1 MGYAVSAKDGT
12 FGRLYLATALVGVLT
27 GVVIAGF
34 HALLDQAALGRN
46 LLRTALVDAPLPG
59 WVVLAALGALVLM
72 TSVWLVRRFAPETAG
87 SGIPEVE
94 ATLAGATDIRW
105 QRVLP
110 IKFIAGTL
118 ALGAGAALGPEG
130 PSIHLGAALG
140 KMSAV
145 WTRLRDDQ
153 SRTLIAAGAA
163 AGLAAIVNAPMAAI
177 VFVTEEL
184 REHFE
189 YGFAPLQ
196 SVILACVLATVVSGW
211 ALGQGPALPVL
222 HLSMA
227 PLAALPLFI
236 VLGLLIGALGVFFNH
251 LILAAGRVFRL
262 LRERHAYPTAGAI
275 GLILGAVLWWTP
287 AALGDGV
294 DLIESLLH
302 SPLALLPLF
311 LLLALRL
318 LTTAGTL
325 GLGLPGGV
333 LVPLL
338 ALGTIVGAAFDRLT
352 VILPVG
358 FDLAPGVFAVAAMGA
373 LLAATIRAPL
383 TGILMVIEITGALD
397 LALPIIATCLTA
409 TFTAEGLGGQPLYSQ
424 LLAQAGQPPTPMQRP
439 ALRVALAGVLLAVLV
454 VIDQSP
460 VVTDWGHAPAPA
472 TTPEPAIGSSRT
484 EGPKSLSPPSLTQA
498 DATPSQPSPPMPSG
512 GPPPPSA
519 RPIILGR
526 GHYSIQLISFRDRA
540 SLAPFAQRHG
550 LLDQAYTLATDA
562 ESERW
567 HPVLIGDY
575 PTRAEAEA
583 ALTRLPTS
591 LARLSPILRI
601 LPADL
606 SLIPVRTTPPS
617 SVPADK
623 DH

>member
-1 MGYAVSAKDGT
+1 MGYEVSDNGKET
-12 FGRLYLATALVGVLT
+12 GRLFLATALVGVLT
-27 GVVIAGF
+27 GLVIAAF
-34 HALLDQAALGRN
+34 HALLDGAERGRD

-59 WVVLAALGALVLM
+59 WVVLAALGALILM
-72 TSVWLVRRFAPETAG
+72 MSVWLVRRFAPETAG

-94 ATLAGATDIRW
+94 TTLAGVTDIRW

-118 ALGAGAALGPEG
+118 ALGTGAALGPEG

-145 WTRLRDDQ
+145 WTRLRIAQ
-153 SRTLIAAGAA
+153 ERTLIAAGAA
-163 AGLAAIVNAPMAAI
+163 AGLAAIINAPLAAI

-189 YGFAPLQ
+189 YGYAPIQ
-196 SVILACVLATVVSGW
+196 SVILACVLAAVVSGW
-211 ALGQGPALPVL
+211 ALGQGPALPVP
-222 HLSMA
+222 HLGMV
-227 PLAALPLFI
+227 PLAALPLFV
-236 VLGLLIGALGVFFNH
+236 VLGLLIGTLGVFFNR
-251 LILAAGRVFRL
+251 LILAAGRVLRL

-352 VILPVG
+352 IILPPG

-373 LLAATIRAPL
+373 FLAATIRAPL
-383 TGILMVIEITGALD
+383 TGILMVIEMTGTLD
-397 LALPIIATCLTA
+397 LALPIIITCLTA

-424 LLAQAGQPPTPMQRP
+424 LLAQSEHPPTPMQRP
-439 ALRVALAGVLLAVLV
+439 ALRVALAGVLLAALI
-454 VIDQSP
+454 VIDQLP
-460 VVTDWGHAPAPA
+460 AVRDWDHAQAPAA
-472 TTPEPAIGSSRT
+472 TPAIPALLI
-484 EGPKSLSPPSLTQA
+484 EEPKDQSPPNLTQA
-498 DATPSQPSPPMPSG
+498 NATSSQPPAPMPAADT
-512 GPPPPSA
+512 PPPSSTPVITA
-519 RPIILGR
+519 R

-540 SLAPFAQRHG
+540 SLTPFALRHG
-550 LLDQAYTLATDA
+550 ILDQAFTLATGA
-562 ESERW
+562 EGERW
-567 HPVLIGDY
+567 HPVLIGEY
-575 PTRAEAEA
+575 ATRAEAET
-583 ALTRLPTS
+583 ALAHLPAY
-591 LARLSPILRI
+591 LASLSPFLRP
-601 LPADL
+601 LPPGQR
-606 SLIPVRTTPPS
+606 LIPVSIPRGETGNESTP
-617 SVPADK
+617 
-623 DH
+623 